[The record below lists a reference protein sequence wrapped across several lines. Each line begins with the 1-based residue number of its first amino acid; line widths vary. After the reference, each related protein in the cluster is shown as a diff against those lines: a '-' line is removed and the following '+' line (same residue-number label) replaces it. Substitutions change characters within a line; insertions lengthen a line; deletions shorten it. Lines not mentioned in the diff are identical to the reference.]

1 MTHPERSA
9 MKPDDVA
16 RYLQGHPEF
25 FEQYAELLSQLHIP
39 SPHGGRA
46 VSITERQIGT
56 LREKVRE
63 LEGKLGELIRFGE
76 ENDAIGEKVHR
87 MGVALYAADGA
98 DAVLRVL
105 HRHFTGDFAVPH
117 AAVRLWGIDGD
128 GEAFAAVPD
137 DVKTLAADLDR
148 PYCGPA
154 AGQSAVAWFG
164 EAAGHLRSMAQVPL
178 RRDRETVGLL
188 VLASEEGQ
196 RFYAGMGTLYLE
208 RIGEIAAAALVAAG
222 SR

>member
-1 MTHPERSA
+1 

-87 MGVALYAADGA
+87 MAVALLAATDGPS
-98 DAVLRVL
+98 VLRLL
-105 HRHFTGDFAVPH
+105 HDHLVGAFAVPH
-117 AAVRLWGIDGD
+117 AAMRLWGLE
-128 GEAFAAVPD
+128 GEGPEFAAVPET
-137 DVKTLAADLDR
+137 VQALAIGLDR
-148 PYCGPA
+148 PYCGGT
-154 AGQSAVAWFG
+154 AGQETVAWFG
-164 EAAGHLRSMAQVPL
+164 EAGGHLRSMAQVPL
-178 RRDRETVGLL
+178 RSGGECFGLL
-188 VLASEEGQ
+188 VLASEEPH
-196 RFYAGMGTLYLE
+196 RFYPEMGTLYLE
-208 RIGEIAAAALVAAG
+208 RIGEIAAAALAG
-222 SR
+222 ASD

>member
-1 MTHPERSA
+1 

-63 LEGKLGELIRFGE
+63 LERKLAELIRFGE
-76 ENDAIGEKVHR
+76 ENDGIGEKVHR
-87 MGVALYAADGA
+87 LGVALYGARDADQ
-98 DAVLRVL
+98 VLRL
-105 HRHFTGDFAVPH
+105 LQEHLTGDFAVPH
-117 AAVRLWGIDGD
+117 AAVRLWGMPGE
-128 GEAFAAVPD
+128 GEAFAEVPEEVRD
-137 DVKTLAADLDR
+137 EVAGLDR
-148 PYCGPA
+148 PWCGPA
-154 AGQSAVAWFG
+154 PGQPAAAWFG
-164 EAAGHLRSMAQVPL
+164 EAAGHLRSMALVPL
-178 RRDRETVGLL
+178 DRNGETLGML

-196 RFYAGMGTLYLE
+196 RFYSGMGTLYLE
-208 RIGEIAAAALVAAG
+208 RIGDIAAAALAG
-222 SR
+222 AGGR